1 MDHRQNFR
9 FLTLLL
15 GILLHGLIQQAFAVE
30 ATEGEKLFAL
40 KIKPLFAEK
49 CNACHGDE
57 PDKIKGGLDLRTRDS
72 LSLVANLSP
81 MKYSFRGKAK
91 IAFTSPPLGP
101 RRIMKCHLRRQIN

>member
-15 GILLHGLIQQAFAVE
+15 GILLHGLIQQTFAVE

-72 LSLVANLSP
+72 LLSGGE
-81 MKYSFRGKAK
+81 SFADEVLIPGKGK
-91 IAFTSPPLGP
+91 DSFLYITTTRSEEDYE
-101 RRIMKCHLRRQIN
+101 MQIN